1 MQDVE
6 LLSLPR
12 MPYCQCW
19 ELQRA
24 RVARCRDSGA
34 GAVIFVEHP
43 PVVTLGRTGRRDS
56 LLISD
61 SELATAGIDLVHSD
75 RGGDITYHGPG
86 QLVVYPILN
95 LGLWKK
101 DVHWYLRSL
110 EEVALHT
117 LSSLGIAGHR
127 SSLGTGV
134 WARHIQGDSRKIAS
148 LGIHL
153 SRWITSHGLALNV
166 SNSLESFRYLV
177 PCGLTNV
184 RMTTVS
190 ELLGRTVARETV
202 ERAFWTHLSGQFNLR
217 LIPATV
223 TALIEPVINTG

>member
-1 MQDVE
+1 
-6 LLSLPR
+6 
-12 MPYCQCW
+12 
-19 ELQRA
+19 
-24 RVARCRDSGA
+24 SGP

-61 SELATAGIDLVHSD
+61 GELATAGIDLVHSD

-101 DVHWYLRSL
+101 DVHRYLRSL

-127 SSLGTGV
+127 SPLGAGV

-166 SNSLESFRYLV
+166 SNSLEPFRYLV
-177 PCGLTNV
+177 PCGLANV

-190 ELLGRTVARETV
+190 ELLGRTIAREPV
-202 ERAFWTHLSGQFNLR
+202 ERIFWTHLSGQFNLR
-217 LIPATV
+217 LIPAAV
-223 TALIEPVINTG
+223 TAPAEPVTNTG